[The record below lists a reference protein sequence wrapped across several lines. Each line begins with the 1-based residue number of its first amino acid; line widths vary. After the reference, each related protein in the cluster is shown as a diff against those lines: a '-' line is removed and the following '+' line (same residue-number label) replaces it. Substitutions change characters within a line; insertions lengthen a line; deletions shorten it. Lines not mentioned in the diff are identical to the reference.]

1 MRNLLRCLALAL
13 VLLSTLTGALSAK
26 AQLSSPVLEACE
38 NGGECSATGAACI
51 HSGNCGGGQTCI
63 CY

>member
-26 AQLSSPVLEACE
+26 AQLSSPVLEACVD
-38 NGGECSATGAACI
+38 GGECSVTGAPCVT
-51 HSGNCGGGQTCI
+51 SGNCGGGQTCI
-63 CY
+63 CF